1 MRNAITKLFDWYFSK
16 GALPYWCIIALDCTT
31 VFLAGL
37 MSYFLLYMSADVL
50 NFLAPVTLG
59 LLIVIGF
66 HVVFFV
72 IFRTYRSVVRYSS
85 FVDLLRIGKALLC
98 AAACTEV
105 TGIVIRHHESTA
117 GYVFMPGIHAIVV
130 MLVFSMLMMWLTRL
144 LVRSTFDAMSGRNL
158 SRAFIFGVRE
168 GGVSLARSIRS
179 DSSRTMELAGFV
191 DNEDQMSGHL
201 LMGVRVYDCNL
212 SLPEHMKKQ
221 HADLLLVSPLQSDS
235 FREQAELIDA
245 LIEAGIRIM
254 MMPPMEQ
261 WDGKSPLRREQLR
274 EIDIEDLLPRNAI
287 QIDMDRIGEQLRGR
301 RVLITGAAGSIGSEI
316 ARQVARC
323 EPNSLVL
330 IDQAETPMHDMRR
343 EMARN
348 YGYLPDVKTIVC
360 SICLPERMEQIF
372 EQYRPEYVFH
382 AAAYK
387 HVPMMEDNP
396 HMAIYNN
403 VYGTRIVADLAV
415 KYGVQ
420 KFVMVST
427 DKAVNPT
434 NIMGCSKRICEIYC
448 QSLARKLAAE
458 TQGTPQTQFI
468 TTRFGN
474 VLGSNGSFVPI
485 FKEQIKTG
493 GPVTVTHPDIVRYFM
508 LIPEAC
514 QLVLTAGMMGKGGE
528 IYAFDMGQPVRIA
541 DVARRMIR
549 LSGAHNIEIAYTG
562 LRDGEKLYEE
572 VLAEAEHTHPT
583 EHPQILVANVREYPY
598 EQALHDVQQ
607 LYEASLLPDD
617 MKVVRLMKQVVPE
630 FLSQHSKYAALDA
643 TQQAAQ

>member
-1 MRNAITKLFDWYFSK
+1 MRNAITKLFNWYFSK
-16 GALPYWCIIALDCTT
+16 GALPYWCIIALDCAT

-37 MSYFLLYMSADVL
+37 MSYFLLYRSADVV
-50 NFLAPVTLG
+50 AYIEPVCLG
-59 LLIVIGF
+59 LLVVIGF
-66 HVVFFV
+66 HVLFFLV
-72 IFRTYRSVVRYSS
+72 YRTYRSVVRYSS
-85 FVDLLRIGKALLC
+85 YVDLLRIGYALLC
-98 AAACTEV
+98 AALCTEL
-105 TGIVIRHHESTA
+105 TGLLVRSREELSDYI
-117 GYVFMPGIHAIVV
+117 FMPGVHAIVV
-130 MLVFSMLMMWLTRL
+130 MLVLSVLMMWLTRL
-144 LVRSTFDAMSGRNL
+144 LVRTTFDAMAGRTHN
-158 SRAFIFGVRE
+158 RAFIFGVKE
-168 GGVSLARSIRS
+168 GGVSLGRSIRS
-179 DSSRTMELAGFV
+179 DANRTMELAGFV

-201 LMGVRVYDCNL
+201 LMGVRVYDCDL
-212 SLPEHMKKQ
+212 HLPEYMQKQ
-221 HADLLLVSPLQSDS
+221 HADLLLVSPQQSDS
-235 FREQAELIDA
+235 FREHTELVDA

-274 EIDIEDLLPRNAI
+274 EIEIEDLLPRNAI
-287 QIDMDRIGEQLRGR
+287 SVDMNTIGEQLRGR

-316 ARQVARC
+316 ARQVASC
-323 EPNSLVL
+323 EPASLVL

-343 EMARN
+343 EMASR
-348 YGYLPDVKTIVC
+348 YAHLSSVQTIVC
-360 SICLPERMEQIF
+360 SICLPDRMEQIF
-372 EQYRPEYVFH
+372 EEYRPEYVFH

-415 KYGVQ
+415 KYGVR

-434 NIMGCSKRICEIYC
+434 NVMGCSKRICEIYC

-458 TQGTPQTQFI
+458 AKEETHTQFI

-485 FKEQIKTG
+485 FKQQIKAG

-514 QLVLTAGMMGKGGE
+514 QLVLTAGMMGRGGE
-528 IYAFDMGQPVRIA
+528 IFAFDMGKPVRIA
-541 DVARRMIR
+541 DVAHRMIR
-549 LSGAHNIEIAYTG
+549 LSGARNVEIAYTG

-572 VLAEAEHTHPT
+572 VLAESEHTHPT
-583 EHPQILVANVREYPY
+583 EHPQILVATVREYPY
-598 EQALHDVQQ
+598 EQALHDVER
-607 LYEASLLPDD
+607 LYEASLMPDD
-617 MKVVRLMKQVVPE
+617 MALVRLMKQVVPE
-630 FLSQHSKYAALDA
+630 FHSQHSKYQALDA
-643 TQQAAQ
+643 

>member
-1 MRNAITKLFDWYFSK
+1 MRNAITKLFNWYFSK
-16 GALPYWCIIALDCTT
+16 GALPYWCIIALDCAT

-37 MSYFLLYMSADVL
+37 MSYFLLYRSADVV
-50 NFLAPVTLG
+50 AYIEPVCLG
-59 LLIVIGF
+59 LLVVIGF
-66 HVVFFV
+66 HVLFFLV
-72 IFRTYRSVVRYSS
+72 YRTYRSVVRYSS
-85 FVDLLRIGKALLC
+85 YVDLLRIGYALLC
-98 AAACTEV
+98 AALCTEL
-105 TGIVIRHHESTA
+105 TGLLVRSREELSDYI
-117 GYVFMPGIHAIVV
+117 FMPGVHAIVV
-130 MLVFSMLMMWLTRL
+130 MLVLSVLMMWLTRL
-144 LVRSTFDAMSGRNL
+144 LVRTTFDAMAGRTHN
-158 SRAFIFGVRE
+158 RAFIFGVKE
-168 GGVSLARSIRS
+168 GGVSLGRSIRS
-179 DSSRTMELAGFV
+179 DANRTMELAGFV

-212 SLPEHMKKQ
+212 HLPEYMQKQ
-221 HADLLLVSPLQSDS
+221 HADLLLVSPQQSDS
-235 FREQAELIDA
+235 FREHTELVDA

-261 WDGKSPLRREQLR
+261 WDGKSPLRQEQLR
-274 EIDIEDLLPRNAI
+274 EIEIEDLLPRNAI
-287 QIDMDRIGEQLRGR
+287 SVDMNTIGEQLRGR

-316 ARQVARC
+316 ARQVASC
-323 EPNSLVL
+323 EPASLVL

-343 EMARN
+343 EMASR
-348 YGYLPDVKTIVC
+348 YAHLSSVQTIVC
-360 SICLPERMEQIF
+360 SICLPDRMEQIF
-372 EQYRPEYVFH
+372 EEYRPEYVFH

-415 KYGVQ
+415 KYGVR

-434 NIMGCSKRICEIYC
+434 NVMGCSKRICEIYC

-458 TQGTPQTQFI
+458 AKEETHTQFI

-485 FKEQIKTG
+485 FKQQIKAG

-514 QLVLTAGMMGKGGE
+514 QLVLTAGMMGRGGE
-528 IYAFDMGQPVRIA
+528 IFAFDMGKPVRIA
-541 DVARRMIR
+541 DVAHRMIR
-549 LSGAHNIEIAYTG
+549 LSGARNVEIAYTG

-572 VLAEAEHTHPT
+572 VLAESEHTHPT
-583 EHPQILVANVREYPY
+583 EHPQILVATVREYPY
-598 EQALHDVQQ
+598 EQALHDVER
-607 LYEASLLPDD
+607 LYEASLMPDD
-617 MKVVRLMKQVVPE
+617 MALVRLMKQIVPE
-630 FLSQHSKYAALDA
+630 FHSQHSKYQALDA
-643 TQQAAQ
+643 